1 MATLVAS
8 AIGYVAAGAK
18 HQKVAEA
25 PYLIDKAVRL
35 GADGAPQV
43 VIDKAGTQTAG
54 ASGSLAPFG
63 STVLTDA
70 RTRIVLKG
78 AAQRVSLDRS
88 SALEIGKTPVLTS
101 GTAVV
106 EADTEGGKV
115 SLRTKDG
122 WVRGVGA
129 KLLIT
134 ALADRTSIQLVRGSA
149 TVECVGRS
157 APLGAGQEAV
167 IQKGELDIVPAT
179 DMGSRVAF
187 GEVALARNED
197 ADAPVS
203 GVGEL
208 RAKKP
213 GSTEEKDKAVRLAR
227 HDARVRIVDGVARTE
242 IEEVFENVTDDVL
255 EGIYRFPLPA
265 GAQMERLAL
274 DVDGKMVEGE
284 FVDRSRAAAIWRGA
298 IAHAVPQNPRP
309 KDEIVWVPGP
319 WHDPALLEWKRG
331 GRFEL
336 KIFPIPKHGS
346 RKVIIAYTENLPL
359 SGASRRYTYPLPETS
374 SSKLSVDR
382 FHFDVR
388 VLGSDAARPVSVRGY
403 ELSKGAEGQFEA
415 DFSQFVPSGDLVVE
429 FDTAR
434 KNAEMVSIGYTDT
447 TGKDGAHHYAS
458 LSLRP
463 KLPKWMDATPRDHV
477 IVIDTGRSMFGERL
491 SRAKRLAVQLVQD
504 LDRRDRVTVLACD
517 LTCRALPQGL
527 VTPGSAAAH
536 DVDAFLSKSQADGAT
551 DLSSAVEAGLRALPD
566 VADRES
572 RMVLI
577 SAGFTQAGP
586 RSPESLAQATRE
598 ALGARRAPVNV
609 VPVGSDADDQAL
621 VEIARATGGVRISY
635 APGESLTRAATEV
648 LAASY
653 GRALRDV
660 EVVLPPDLTD
670 VAPRAMPAL
679 RPGGEL
685 LVGARMLKDRVQ
697 GEIILRGKVG
707 GEAFEARY
715 PLDVTAQASNANS
728 FVARGYAGLR
738 VLDLERETSDTGRK
752 ELVELSRRFSVPSK
766 HTSLLVLESEA
777 MFKAFGI
784 ARADHVESWT
794 GTEEARGTTEFKK
807 ADAAGDNEQDKDGQ
821 ARALSEALLDSPQG
835 GFAAGASA
843 ASPRPAPPAAKAASR
858 PSMDAFDDAP
868 RGPSAAPVMPAPTS
882 ARRWAPPAEDRS
894 WGRRRQMVPMRR
906 IWVHQANIQS
916 TLQVADLESKLLQA
930 KDALRSSPDERN
942 KHRDLARILARTG
955 RIQELDDAL
964 VAWAQRDPLD
974 RDLTAM
980 RASVLARRG
989 DRADALRVMSGALSA
1004 PGLSD
1009 NDEFELLQTMAQS
1022 HERTGASAGCA
1033 FRVAAADLRPKDIE
1047 AVALAVQCERSR
1059 GRKSLETRWLRE
1071 SQTRARI
1078 EQRLSKTASE
1088 PALNGSIQLR
1098 AAWESD
1104 SGVDVDIVL
1113 IDPQGRRLSCASAH
1127 KGIVCRG
1134 ATSSATEQLSVAT
1147 QETGRYSIE
1156 VVRAGGRGTARG
1168 KLHVAAFGAV
1178 SDLPFVLDQ
1187 DRVSLGTLEVK
1198 LVPQLVP
1205 VEGWNGGWEGGD
1217 GGGGWNRDPLRL

>member
-1 MATLVAS
+1 LVATLLAS

-18 HQKVAEA
+18 HQRVTEA
-25 PYLIDKAVRL
+25 PYVIAQAVRL

-43 VIDKAGTQTAG
+43 VIEDHGKQSAGGRG
-54 ASGSLAPFG
+54 ALAPFG
-63 STVLTDA
+63 SSVQTDA
-70 RTRIVLKG
+70 RTRIVLSG

-88 SALEIGKTPVLTS
+88 SSIEIGKTPVLTS

-106 EADTEGGKV
+106 ESDGDSGKV

-129 KLLIT
+129 KLLVT
-134 ALADRTSIQLVRGSA
+134 ALADRTSIQLMRGSA

-284 FVDRSRAAAIWRGA
+284 FVDRTRAAAIWRGA
-298 IAHAVPQNPRP
+298 IANATPKTPRP

-346 RKVIIAYTENLPL
+346 RKVILAYTENLPL
-359 SGASRRYTYPLPETS
+359 SGANRRYTYPLPETS
-374 SSKLSVDR
+374 SSKLSVDQ

-388 VLGSDAARPVSVRGY
+388 VLGSDTARPVSVRGY
-403 ELSKGAEGQFEA
+403 ELSKGAEGQFEGH
-415 DFSQFVPSGDLVVE
+415 FNQFVPSGDLVVE

-434 KNAEMVSIGYTDT
+434 KNAEMVSVGYTDT
-447 TGKDGAHHYAS
+447 TTSVPAHYAT

-463 KLPKWMDATPRDHV
+463 KLPKWMDASARDHV
-477 IVIDTGRSMFGERL
+477 IVVDTGRAMFGERL

-517 LTCRALPQGL
+517 LACRSLPQGL
-527 VTPGSAAAH
+527 VTPGSGAAH
-536 DVDAFLSKSQADGAT
+536 DVDAFLSKVQADGAT
-551 DLSSAVEAGLRALPD
+551 DLSAAVEAGLRALPD
-566 VADRES
+566 TADRES

-598 ALGARRAPVNV
+598 ALGTRRAPVNV

-635 APGESLTRAATEV
+635 APGEPLARAATEV

-660 EVVLPPDLTD
+660 EVQLPPDLAD
-670 VAPRAMPAL
+670 VAPKAMPAL
-679 RPGGEL
+679 RPGSEL
-685 LVGARMLKDRVQ
+685 LVSARMLKDHVQ
-697 GEIILRGKVG
+697 GEVILRGKVG
-707 GEAFEARY
+707 GEVFEARY
-715 PLDVTAQASNANS
+715 PLDVTAQATNANA
-728 FVARGYAGLR
+728 FVARGYAAQR
-738 VLDLERETSDTGRK
+738 VMDLEREPSDIGRK
-752 ELVELSRRFSVPSK
+752 ELVDLSRRFSVPSK

-794 GTEEARGTTEFKK
+794 GNEDVRGAAEFKK
-807 ADAAGDNEQDKDGQ
+807 ADGAGDKDKDKEAEGQ
-821 ARALSEALLDSPQG
+821 GLSEARMDSPMG
-835 GFAAGASA
+835 ASAAGASA
-843 ASPRPAPPAAKAASR
+843 GRAGPAPAAKAAA
-858 PSMDAFDDAP
+858 PLADAFDDGPARAP
-868 RGPSAAPVMPAPTS
+868 SQPAATASP
-882 ARRWAPPAEDRS
+882 RWSPPPAEEPS
-894 WGRRRQMVPMRR
+894 WGRRRRPAMIPMRR
-906 IWVHQANIQS
+906 IWVHQATVQS
-916 TLQVADLESKLLQA
+916 SLQAAELETKLSQA
-930 KDALRSSPDERN
+930 KDALLASPDERN
-942 KHRDLARILARTG
+942 KHRDVARLLARLG
-955 RIQELDDAL
+955 RVQDLDDAL
-964 VAWAQRDPLD
+964 VSWGRRDPLD

-980 RASVLARRG
+980 RASVVARRG
-989 DRADALRVMSGALSA
+989 DRTEALRIMSGALSA

-1009 NDEFELLQTMAQS
+1009 NDEFELVQTTAQA
-1022 HERTGASAGCA
+1022 HERSGAPAACA
-1033 FRVAAADLRPKDIE
+1033 FRVAAADMRPKDVE
-1047 AVALAVQCERSR
+1047 AVALAVQCERGR
-1059 GRKSLETRWLRE
+1059 GRRSLENRWLRDG
-1071 SQTRARI
+1071 QLRTRVD
-1078 EQRLSKTASE
+1078 QRLAKSAAE
-1088 PALNGSIQLR
+1088 AALAGAIQVR

-1104 SGVDVDIVL
+1104 AGVDVDIVL

-1134 ATSSATEQLSVAT
+1134 ATSSAAEQLSIST

-1168 KLHVAAFGAV
+1168 KLHIGAFGAAA
-1178 SDLPFVLDQ
+1178 DLPFVLDQ
-1187 DRVSLGTLEVK
+1187 DRVALGTLDVR

-1205 VEGWNGGWEGGD
+1205 IEDVGGW
-1217 GGGGWNRDPLRL
+1217 DPRW